1 MGGAGIQTAPQL
13 LNNMRKI
20 TKIIVHCADTPEG
33 RDDKAADIRSWH
45 KARGFN
51 DIGYHYVVDLDGTI
65 EPGRDVTI
73 AGAHTTGHNADS
85 IGVCYIGGADTDMKP
100 KDTRTE
106 EQKTAL
112 RLLLKYLVQKYP
124 GAKIY
129 GHRDFANKSCPSFD
143 AKTEYEELCE

>member
-1 MGGAGIQTAPQL
+1 
-13 LNNMRKI
+13 MRKI

-33 RDDKAADIRSWH
+33 RDDKAADIRRWH
-45 KARGFN
+45 KASGFN

-124 GAKIY
+124 GATIY
-129 GHRDFANKSCPSFD
+129 GHRDFAQKACPSFD

>member
-1 MGGAGIQTAPQL
+1 
-13 LNNMRKI
+13 MRKI

-33 RDDKAADIRSWH
+33 RDDKAADIRRWH

-73 AGAHTTGHNADS
+73 AGAHATGHNADS
-85 IGVCYIGGADTDMKP
+85 IGVCYIGGADTYMKA

-124 GAKIY
+124 GATIY

-143 AKTEYEELCE
+143 AKTEYEDLCE

>member
-1 MGGAGIQTAPQL
+1 
-13 LNNMRKI
+13 MRKI

-33 RDDKAADIRSWH
+33 RDDKAADIRRWH

-73 AGAHTTGHNADS
+73 AGAHTTGRNADS
-85 IGVCYIGGADTDMKP
+85 IGVCYVGGADTDMKP

-143 AKTEYEELCE
+143 AKTEYKELCE

>member
-1 MGGAGIQTAPQL
+1 
-13 LNNMRKI
+13 MRKI

-33 RDDKAADIRSWH
+33 RNDTAEDIRRWH
-45 KARGFN
+45 KERGFN

-143 AKTEYEELCE
+143 AKTEYKELCE

>member
-1 MGGAGIQTAPQL
+1 
-13 LNNMRKI
+13 MRKI

-33 RDDKAADIRSWH
+33 RDDKAADIRRWH

-73 AGAHTTGHNADS
+73 AGAHATGQNADS

>member
-1 MGGAGIQTAPQL
+1 
-13 LNNMRKI
+13 MRKI

-33 RDDKAADIRSWH
+33 RDDKAADIRRWH

-112 RLLLKYLVQKYP
+112 RLLLKYLVQKYQ
-124 GAKIY
+124 GATIY
-129 GHRDFANKSCPSFD
+129 GHRDFAQKACPSFD
-143 AKTEYEELCE
+143 AKTEYKELCE

>member
-1 MGGAGIQTAPQL
+1 
-13 LNNMRKI
+13 MRKI

-33 RDDKAADIRSWH
+33 RDDKAADIRRWH

-124 GAKIY
+124 DAKIY
-129 GHRDFANKSCPSFD
+129 GHRDFAQKACPSFD

>member
-1 MGGAGIQTAPQL
+1 
-13 LNNMRKI
+13 MRKI

-33 RDDKAADIRSWH
+33 RDDKAADIRRWH

-73 AGAHTTGHNADS
+73 AGAHATGHNADS
-85 IGVCYIGGADTDMKP
+85 IGVCYVGGADTDMKP

-112 RLLLKYLVQKYP
+112 RLLLKYLVQKYQ

-129 GHRDFANKSCPSFD
+129 GHRDFAQKACPSFD
-143 AKTEYEELCE
+143 AKTEYKELCE

>member
-1 MGGAGIQTAPQL
+1 
-13 LNNMRKI
+13 MRKI

-33 RDDKAADIRSWH
+33 RDDKAADIRRWH

-65 EPGRDVTI
+65 EQGRDVTI
-73 AGAHTTGHNADS
+73 AGAHTTGQNADS

-106 EQKTAL
+106 EQKAAL
-112 RLLLKYLVQKYP
+112 LSLLKYLVRKYP

-129 GHRDFANKSCPSFD
+129 GHRDFAPKACPCFD
-143 AKTEYEELCE
+143 AKTEYAELCE

>member
-1 MGGAGIQTAPQL
+1 
-13 LNNMRKI
+13 MRKI

-33 RDDKAADIRSWH
+33 RDDKAADIRRWH

-106 EQKTAL
+106 EQKAAL

-124 GAKIY
+124 GATIY
-129 GHRDFANKSCPSFD
+129 GHRNFAQKACPSFD
-143 AKTEYEELCE
+143 AKTEYKELCE

>member
-1 MGGAGIQTAPQL
+1 
-13 LNNMRKI
+13 MRKI

-33 RDDKAADIRSWH
+33 RDDKAADIRRWH
-45 KARGFN
+45 LERGFS

-65 EPGRDVTI
+65 EPGRDVEI

-85 IGVCYIGGADTDMKP
+85 IGICYIGGADTDMKP

-129 GHRDFANKSCPSFD
+129 GHRDFAKKACPCFD
-143 AKTEYEELCE
+143 AKTEYKELCE

>member
-1 MGGAGIQTAPQL
+1 
-13 LNNMRKI
+13 MRKI
-20 TKIIVHCADTPEG
+20 TKIIVHCADTPDG
-33 RDDKAADIRSWH
+33 RDDKAADIRRWH

-129 GHRDFANKSCPSFD
+129 GHRDFAQKACPSFD
-143 AKTEYEELCE
+143 AKTEYKELCE

>member
-1 MGGAGIQTAPQL
+1 
-13 LNNMRKI
+13 MRKI

-33 RDDKAADIRSWH
+33 RDDKAADIRRWH

-129 GHRDFANKSCPSFD
+129 GHRDFTNKSCPSFD
-143 AKTEYEELCE
+143 AKTEYKEL

>member
-1 MGGAGIQTAPQL
+1 
-13 LNNMRKI
+13 MRKI

-33 RDDKAADIRSWH
+33 RDDKAADIRRWH

-73 AGAHTTGHNADS
+73 AGAHATGQNADS
-85 IGVCYIGGADTDMKP
+85 IGVCYIGGADTDMKA
-100 KDTRTE
+100 KDTRTD

-112 RLLLKYLVQKYP
+112 RLLLKYLVRKYP

-143 AKTEYEELCE
+143 ARTEYANLCE